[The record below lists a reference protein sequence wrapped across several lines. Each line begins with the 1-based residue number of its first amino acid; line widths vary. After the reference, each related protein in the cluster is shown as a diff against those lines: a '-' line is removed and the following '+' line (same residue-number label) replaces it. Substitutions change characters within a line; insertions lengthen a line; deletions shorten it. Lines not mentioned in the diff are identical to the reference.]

1 MDTKKVIA
9 DGAASMKKALD
20 HTLHEFHTL
29 NTGKAQPSM
38 VEDIL
43 VEAYGSMQPV
53 KNLAAIMTPDAR
65 TIAIQPFDKGT
76 SKDIV
81 KAIQAANIGL
91 NPVDQ
96 GSIIRCPIPD
106 LTTQRRQELAKVAHK
121 YAEEGKVRV
130 RNIRRDTLE
139 SLKKGQK
146 DKLISEDEFKRAE
159 KEVQVHHDK
168 FIAEIDKALKSKE
181 ADLTKV

>member
-9 DGAASMKKALD
+9 DGASAMKKALD

-38 VEDIL
+38 VENIP
-43 VEAYGSMQPV
+43 VEVYGSMQPI
-53 KNLAAIMTPDAR
+53 KNVAAIMTPDAR
-65 TIAIQPFDKGT
+65 SITIQPFDKGT
-76 SKDIV
+76 SKDII
-81 KAIQAANIGL
+81 KAIQGANIGI

-96 GSIIRCPIPD
+96 GNVIRCPIPD
-106 LTTQRRQELAKVAHK
+106 LTTQRRAELAKIAHK

-130 RNIRRDTLE
+130 RNVRRDTLE
-139 SLKKGQK
+139 ALKKAQK

-159 KEVQVHHDK
+159 KEVQVQHDK
-168 FIAEIDKALKSKE
+168 FIADIDKALKAKE
-181 ADLTKV
+181 TDLQKV

>member
-1 MDTKKVIA
+1 MDIKKAIA
-9 DGAASMKKALD
+9 DGSAAMKKAVD

-43 VEAYGSMQPV
+43 AEAYGSMQPI
-53 KNLAAIMTPDAR
+53 KNIAAIMTPDAR
-65 TIAIQPFDKGT
+65 SIVIQPFDKGT

-81 KAIQAANIGL
+81 KAIQGANIGL

-96 GSIIRCPIPD
+96 GSVIRCPIPD
-106 LTTQRRQELAKVAHK
+106 LTTQRRAELAKVAQK

-130 RNIRRDTLE
+130 RNVRRDTLE
-139 SLKKGQK
+139 VLKKGQK

-159 KEVQVHHDK
+159 KEVQTVHDK
-168 FIAEIDKALKSKE
+168 HIADIDKALKAKE
-181 ADLTKV
+181 ADLIKV